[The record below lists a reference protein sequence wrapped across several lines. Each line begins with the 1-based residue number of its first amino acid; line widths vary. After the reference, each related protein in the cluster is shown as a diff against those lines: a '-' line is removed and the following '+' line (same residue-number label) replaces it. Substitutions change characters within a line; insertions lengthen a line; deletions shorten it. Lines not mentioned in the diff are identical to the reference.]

1 MTKRACVL
9 AALVIMMFL
18 VPGCAKKDP
27 EPGTVSEP
35 AAATPSPAV
44 PESEMFST
52 AEHLIGLVIKKDD
65 KISTYTLEHG
75 FLRTAENLG
84 YAAQLFSFDSTQSAE
99 DAVRSAIEA
108 GCEGLIVYDPGSI
121 YQKAIAL
128 ASEND
133 IRVVVPYYKSTAS
146 GVDSNV
152 IADDHEYLEEVARSV
167 AERMKERNLKT
178 GRLLVYGQNTNYS
191 YAEFVKAIGQY
202 YPEYSVTEF
211 TRTQQDRQAAIDE
224 LAGFILNNRDI
235 KGLFCTDD
243 DGAAIAVKA
252 REKAQKDLKGIKS
265 TPTPKPTPTPSASPG
280 PNSATPVPEALLKNI
295 IITVIGTGI
304 TNENVQLLEN
314 NDIYAVVSA
323 PYYESAAQSTM
334 LLDKLMRGSSV
345 PASQTLNIPIVR
357 QDTMQKYLA
366 VYNQVLDWF
375 DLEEGQ

>member
-1 MTKRACVL
+1 MTKRACL
-9 AALVIMMFL
+9 LTAAVMILLLI
-18 VPGCAKKDP
+18 PGCAKKDP
-27 EPGTVSEP
+27 EPASVGEP

-44 PESEMFST
+44 PESGSFST

-84 YAAQLFSFDSTQSAE
+84 YAARLFSFDGTETAE

-108 GCEGLIVYDPGSI
+108 GCDGLIIYDPASI
-121 YQKAIAL
+121 YQRAIAL
-128 ASEND
+128 ASENN
-133 IRVVVPYYKSTAS
+133 IRVVVPYYESTAA
-146 GVDSNV
+146 GVDANV
-152 IADDHEYLEEVARSV
+152 VADDNEYLEEVARSIG
-167 AERMKERNLKT
+167 ERMKERNLKK
-178 GRLLVYGQNTNYS
+178 GRLLVYGLSTSYS
-191 YAEFVKAIGQY
+191 SAEFVSAIGQY

-211 TRTQQDRQAAIDE
+211 IRTKQDRQAAIDE

-252 REKAQKDLKGIKS
+252 REKAQKDFKS
-265 TPTPKPTPTPSASPG
+265 LKPTPTPKTTPIPSSVPG
-280 PNSATPVPEALLKNI
+280 TNSATPVPQALLKDI

-304 TNENVQLLEN
+304 TNENVQLMEN

-323 PYYESAAQSTM
+323 PYYEAAAQSTM
-334 LLDKLMRGSSV
+334 LMDKLMRGSTV

-366 VYNQVLDWF
+366 VHNQVLEWF
-375 DLEEGQ
+375 DLEEG